1 MRHQTRLVGF
11 ISHAPRHNKEPE
23 PNHPRMALE
32 VLGFVVVVLV
42 GANLILWGLISIF
55 S

>member
-11 ISHAPRHNKEPE
+11 ISHAPRPQEPE
-23 PNHPRMALE
+23 PNHPKMALE
-32 VLGFVVVVLV
+32 VFTFVIVVLV